1 VQPANGLASAGL
13 HAAAQRQDRDCRRGT
28 LRAAQ
33 LFNALSCAWLGIVEA
48 ERRVRTYEL
57 YSVGYLR
64 LRPG

>member
-1 VQPANGLASAGL
+1 L
-13 HAAAQRQDRDCRRGT
+13 HAAAQRQNRDCRRGT